1 MERVEI
7 IKNCITSGKK
17 HEDIIGQV
25 YLSMPTFA
33 FEDSYEKQY
42 NIMKKISEKLSVPYY
57 NVQVT
62 GSAKIGVSLH
72 KRTSFSA
79 ASSDL
84 DVAIIDKDLFIK
96 ISEAIFSETKGLQR
110 RDLFAKYTDTNTGK
124 DINKYEEYKKNLL
137 KGIILDN
144 SMPSGVTKREWIK
157 LFEELSND
165 YRKDFKSISGAIYLS
180 QYYFIHKQKSI
191 IQYVK
196 GFEVIK

>member
-1 MERVEI
+1 MERVDI
-7 IKNCITSGKK
+7 IKGCLSSGTM

-25 YLSMPTFA
+25 YLSMPTYA
-33 FEDSYEKQY
+33 FEKCYEKQY
-42 NIMKKISEKLSVPYY
+42 TIMKKISETLNVPYY

-72 KRTSFSA
+72 KNKSFSA

-84 DVAIIDKDLFIK
+84 DIAIIDKDLFIK
-96 ISEAIFSETKGLQR
+96 TSETIFKETNALSR
-110 RDLFAKYTDTNTGK
+110 SDLFAKYTDTKTNREV
-124 DINKYEEYKKNLL
+124 NKHEEYKRNLL

-144 SMPSGVTKREWIK
+144 CMPIGPTKRMWVKI
-157 LFEELSND
+157 FEDLSD
-165 YRKDFKSISGAIYLS
+165 EYRKDFKSISGAIYLS